1 MCILNVICLNQMS
14 YSYTYNTLLPKAA
27 RRRML
32 PVTMASTLLDKLWA
46 LHCVAD
52 LGDGE
57 SLLNIDRVFL
67 HERTGSIALQG
78 LADAGRALRD
88 PGRVFCTMDH
98 IVDTYPG
105 RGDETAMP
113 SGRDFIVATR
123 AAAPAITNIP
133 E

>member
-1 MCILNVICLNQMS
+1 MLFMAGRALTCIKVSRPAPGNMS

-67 HERTGSIALQG
+67 HERTGSGKL
-78 LADAGRALRD
+78 
-88 PGRVFCTMDH
+88 P
-98 IVDTYPG
+98 
-105 RGDETAMP
+105 
-113 SGRDFIVATR
+113 
-123 AAAPAITNIP
+123 
-133 E
+133 